1 MIILWV
7 SFSFSD
13 IYLFKIENDIKMFS
27 WRFVDGVYNR
37 KKIRENFLFTQLND
51 IWMLNL
57 AYN

>member
-1 MIILWV
+1 ME
-7 SFSFSD
+7 S
-13 IYLFKIENDIKMFS
+13 DIKMFS

-37 KKIRENFLFTQLND
+37 KKIRENFLFTQLNN